1 MGMITRAE
9 AAPGQSRSTNREV
22 QCRQGG
28 DMTDQEPVQDAL
40 SEAATSLMRTL
51 GVILLTTV
59 VPILLLGA
67 IGMLFFASGGAIDH

>member
-1 MGMITRAE
+1 
-9 AAPGQSRSTNREV
+9 
-22 QCRQGG
+22 
-28 DMTDQEPVQDAL
+28 MTDQEPVQDAL